1 PLGPVPWA
9 HGPDPARVALAREG
23 APPPAGSALRSAGL
37 GRRAARPGVHGGAAG
52 RAPGLAPVAQAGPPV
67 ALHVA
72 DDDRLE
78 RLLLTDEPTLRA
90 LAAWVSLPRASRA
103 AKGLTQ
109 WSDSGLWYSEV
120 EWAVAAGLQLPD
132 LRTIRTRLL
141 SMGI

>member
-1 PLGPVPWA
+1 M
-9 HGPDPARVALAREG
+9 
-23 APPPAGSALRSAGL
+23 
-37 GRRAARPGVHGGAAG
+37 
-52 RAPGLAPVAQAGPPV
+52 
-67 ALHVA
+67 A

-141 SMGI
+141 SMGIVDHDGVAWPPALMLARNLAAAKIKGRRR